1 MKVLLAHNR
10 YRLVGGEDRHVALL
24 RQALDDAG
32 VETRLFEPRS
42 DGLTSSRARRL
53 AAAALLTYHPGGGGI
68 GGILEEWRPDVVHF
82 HNTWPLLT
90 PAALRLSKRAGT
102 AVVLT
107 AHNTRFACPGGTC
120 TIETHPAVNGLAD
133 NRCLAGSSLRCALRH
148 NPRGSLGESLAYGFA
163 QDAQR
168 SLHLVSR
175 WVDEIIAPSTYV
187 SEMLELAGAPM
198 DRVTLIPHGV
208 PERAPASGE
217 PRFALY
223 AGRITPEKG
232 IGTLIEAA
240 AAAPDVPVAAA
251 GEGPLLARLRASSIQ
266 HLGMLDREGMD
277 RAMAEAAFTIIPS
290 ESHENLPYGV
300 IESLAAGKPVIATE
314 VGGLPEVVRDGETGL
329 IIPPASPDALAEAL
343 RRLWSDPGLTKRLGE
358 NALRDARTRFRLD
371 LQVERTTEL
380 YGRLVEAD

>member
-68 GGILEEWRPDVVHF
+68 GRILEEWRPDVVHF

-90 PAALRLSKRAGT
+90 PAALRLSKRAGA

-148 NPRGSLGESLAYGFA
+148 NPRGSLDESLAYGFA

-168 SLHLVSR
+168 RLHLLVALGR
-175 WVDEIIAPSTYV
+175 RDH
-187 SEMLELAGAPM
+187 
-198 DRVTLIPHGV
+198 R
-208 PERAPASGE
+208 PER
-217 PRFALY
+217 
-223 AGRITPEKG
+223 
-232 IGTLIEAA
+232 
-240 AAAPDVPVAAA
+240 
-251 GEGPLLARLRASSIQ
+251 LR
-266 HLGMLDREGMD
+266 
-277 RAMAEAAFTIIPS
+277 
-290 ESHENLPYGV
+290 
-300 IESLAAGKPVIATE
+300 
-314 VGGLPEVVRDGETGL
+314 
-329 IIPPASPDALAEAL
+329 
-343 RRLWSDPGLTKRLGE
+343 
-358 NALRDARTRFRLD
+358 LRDARA
-371 LQVERTTEL
+371 
-380 YGRLVEAD
+380 GRGADGPRHADPARGPRAAARHPESLASPSTPAGSPRRRGSAR